1 MIEHR
6 TIEASRGDTLSPHRM
21 GSSPFTKFPHNPASV
36 ATDRKILTEHQF
48 REMIGLE
55 RKRSE
60 RSHMPFLLVL
70 VDTGASLPRNRSE
83 KVLASILDALSLLTR
98 DTDLVGWYEEN
109 LVLGVMFTDISND
122 EKSALVTMLGRVSAA
137 LQENL
142 TLEEFSQ
149 IGISLHLYPED
160 WHHELFHR
168 PSNPTLYPDL
178 LRRDE
183 SRLLAITIKRAMD
196 IAGSL
201 IALTLASPL
210 FLLIA
215 IAIKLT
221 SKGPVFFRQQRVG
234 QYGRSFMFLKFRSMH
249 VSNDTSVHKEWFNK
263 FRNGKA
269 QRQPTNGQQTGSFK
283 MTNDPRITRVG
294 RILRRTSL
302 DELPQFVNVLRG
314 EMSLVG
320 PRPPIPYEVD
330 DYLAWHRGRILEAKP
345 GLTGLWQVNGRSR
358 VTFDEMVRLD
368 LQYARTWSIWLDIK
382 ILLKTPK
389 AVISGDGAY

>member
-1 MIEHR
+1 
-6 TIEASRGDTLSPHRM
+6 
-21 GSSPFTKFPHNPASV
+21 
-36 ATDRKILTEHQF
+36 
-48 REMIGLE
+48 
-55 RKRSE
+55 
-60 RSHMPFLLVL
+60 MPFLLVL
-70 VDTGASLPRNRSE
+70 VDTGASLPPNKSE
-83 KVLASILDALSLLTR
+83 KVLASILDALSLLNAGHGCSR
-98 DTDLVGWYEEN
+98 LVRKN
-109 LVLGVMFTDISND
+109 SVLGVMFTEIAAD

-142 TLEEFSQ
+142 SLEEFSQ

-183 SRLLAITIKRAMD
+183 SRVLSIAIKRTMD
-196 IAGSL
+196 IVGSL
-201 IALTLASPL
+201 IALTLAAPL

-221 SKGPVFFRQQRVG
+221 SSGPIFFRQQRVG
-234 QYGRSFMFLKFRSMH
+234 QYGRSFVFLKFRSMH
-249 VSNDTSVHKEWFNK
+249 VSNDTAVHKEWFNK
-263 FRNGKA
+263 FRNGQA
-269 QRQPTNGQQTGSFK
+269 QRQPTNGQKNGSFK
-283 MTNDPRITRVG
+283 LTNDPRITRVG
-294 RILRRTSL
+294 KFLRRTSL